1 MPAAAKKPKK
11 KKAVRRIPPTTPEA
25 RDEGPRLI
33 PLDKKQ
39 DDSPAKTSA
48 YYAHL
53 AEKLLRPLK

>member
-1 MPAAAKKPKK
+1 MPAAKKPK

-39 DDSPAKTSA
+39 EDSPAKTGE
-48 YYAHL
+48 YYARL
-53 AEKLLRPLK
+53 AEKLLRPIK

>member
-1 MPAAAKKPKK
+1 MPRRAKKPK
-11 KKAVRRIPPTTPEA
+11 KKAVRRISPTEPAA

-33 PLDKKQ
+33 PFDEKREDGLV
-39 DDSPAKTSA
+39 KTST

>member
-1 MPAAAKKPKK
+1 MPSAAKKPKK

-33 PLDKKQ
+33 PFAEKREDG
-39 DDSPAKTSA
+39 PAKTSE
-48 YYAHL
+48 YYAQL